1 MIFFITK
8 GKLSYYTK
16 HLWRFIA
23 LCLHIINK
31 PDKFNMF
38 ILKKKKPGVTWLYK
52 FCKTSGLILLLKK
65 YSHWVIK
72 NGPWLQT

>member
-38 ILKKKKPGVTWLYK
+38 ILKKNKTW
-52 FCKTSGLILLLKK
+52 CHMT
-65 YSHWVIK
+65 VQV
-72 NGPWLQT
+72 LQDQWTYLAA

>member
-38 ILKKKKPGVTWLYK
+38 IYLKKKQNLVSHD
-52 FCKTSGLILLLKK
+52 CTSSARPVDLSCCLKNTPTGL
-65 YSHWVIK
+65 
-72 NGPWLQT
+72 

>member
-38 ILKKKKPGVTWLYK
+38 IYLKKNKTW
-52 FCKTSGLILLLKK
+52 CHMT
-65 YSHWVIK
+65 VQV
-72 NGPWLQT
+72 LQDQWTYLAA